1 MRRGNALFSSV
12 GSVLLISGIY
22 TIIDNMYLKKLLTV
36 YVMQKVSLD
45 KKVDETGLIKIF
57 LTTLQ

>member
-22 TIIDNMYLKKLLTV
+22 TIIDNVYLKKLLIV
-36 YVMQKVSLD
+36 YVMHNVSLD

>member
-12 GSVLLISGIY
+12 GSVSLISGIY
-22 TIIDNMYLKKLLTV
+22 TIIDNMYLKKLLIV